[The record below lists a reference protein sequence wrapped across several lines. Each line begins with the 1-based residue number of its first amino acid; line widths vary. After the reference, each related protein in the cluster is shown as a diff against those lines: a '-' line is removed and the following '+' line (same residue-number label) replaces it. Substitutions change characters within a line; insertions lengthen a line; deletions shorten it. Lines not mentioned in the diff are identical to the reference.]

1 MAVLKCKM
9 CGGDLDVQQGST
21 IAECEYCGTTQ
32 TIPSLDNEKKMLQF
46 ERAERLRKNCE
57 FDKAAGVYEAIVSDF
72 TEEAEAY
79 WGLVLCKYG
88 IEYVDDPTTKKKV
101 PTCHRTSFDSV
112 MEDKNFELTLENAQK
127 EARKLYR
134 EEAKQIETIRQGII
148 EVSAKADPYDI
159 FICYKETAEDG
170 QRTVDSVLAQDIYD
184 ALAQKGYKVFFSR
197 ISLEDKLGQEYE
209 PYIFAALNSAKVM
222 LAVGT
227 DYEYY
232 NAVWVKNEWS
242 RFLKLMEKDK
252 EKHLIPCYKD
262 IDAYDMPKEFS
273 KLQGQDMGKLG
284 AIQDLTRGIEK
295 LLVVHKKDAV
305 KTDSEAMDALL
316 EDRRER
322 EAKEKKAKR
331 KKLAVPVCIVT
342 ALLAIGVLIFGNF
355 IQNNVE
361 YPLLEAFF
369 DLLGLTGD
377 KFNLTKEIITF
388 LGLNVASYV
397 LLCVSMGISIH
408 KGFTHKASYITLTLS
423 WLVLIGAFYYSA
435 VRGISLG
442 SYAPFAY
449 GLILT
454 LSYVFMFVFTVIMN
468 WSPKKLRF
476 WIALIF
482 YAVLAFVCNWK
493 LESNQQDLFTQYYQ
507 EAQVYM
513 EQGAYE
519 EAIAS
524 LKNAEKY
531 IDEQSKSAK
540 YKVTLAEY
548 KETLAEY
555 KEMLALA
562 VEQEILSKAEP
573 MAELGFYAVA
583 ERYIEEMLSKHQQKA
598 TENLRNLQDEYRS
611 MAEQN
616 YAKTEELL
624 ATEPT
629 CSEEDLEKLLVTAD
643 AGDIDAMM
651 EYLPQGGY
659 GFAAMDAIM
668 VSAGSGVWDGVSA
681 EEIAAKIPAYVP
693 LLDLV
698 LVEGGVTDIVQWV
711 NQQ

>member
-9 CGGDLDVQQGST
+9 CGGELEIQQGST

-32 TIPSLDNEKKMLQF
+32 TIPSLDNEKKILQF

-57 FDKAAGVYEAIVSDF
+57 FDKAAGVYETIVSEF

-88 IEYVDDPTTKKKV
+88 IEYVDDPATKKKI

-112 MEDKNFELTLENAQK
+112 MDDKNFELTLENAQK

-148 EVSAKADPYDI
+148 EVSSKADPYDI

-170 QRTVDSVLAQDIYD
+170 QRTPDSVLAQDIYD
-184 ALAQKGYKVFFSR
+184 ALTQKGYKVFFSR

-242 RFLKLMEKDK
+242 RFLKLMETDK

-273 KLQGQDMGKLG
+273 KLQGQDMSKLG
-284 AIQDLTRGIEK
+284 AIQDLMRGIEK
-295 LLVVHKKDAV
+295 LLVVNKKDAI
-305 KTDSEAMDALL
+305 KIDSEAMDALL
-316 EDRRER
+316 EDKRER
-322 EAKEKKAKR
+322 KAKEQKAKR

-342 ALLAIGVLIFGNF
+342 AIVAIGILIFGNPV
-355 IQNNVE
+355 QNNVE

-377 KFNLTKEIITF
+377 EFFLTEEIITF
-388 LGLNVASYV
+388 LGLNVASYI

-408 KGFTHKASYITLTLS
+408 KGFTHKLSYIILILS

-435 VRGISLG
+435 VQGISLG
-442 SYAPFAY
+442 SYAPFTY
-449 GLILT
+449 KVILKI
-454 LSYVFMFVFTVIMN
+454 SYVFMFVFTLIMN
-468 WSPKKLRF
+468 WSLKKLRF
-476 WIALIF
+476 WIALVF
-482 YAVLAFVCNWK
+482 YGVLVFVCNWT
-493 LESNQQDLFTQYYQ
+493 LESNQQDMFTQYYE
-507 EAQVYM
+507 EAQAYM
-513 EQGAYE
+513 EQGSYE

-531 IDEQSKSAK
+531 IDEQSKNAK

-548 KETLAEY
+548 KETLA
-555 KEMLALA
+555 MA

-573 MAELGFYAVA
+573 MAALGFYAVA
-583 ERYIEEMLSKHQQKA
+583 DRYIDEMLSDHHQKA
-598 TENLRNLQDEYRS
+598 TDHLSNLQDEYRS

-616 YAKTEELL
+616 FAETEKLL
-624 ATEPT
+624 SVEPT
-629 CSEEDLEKLLVTAD
+629 CSEEDLDKLLVVAE
-643 AGDIDAMM
+643 AGETEAMM
-651 EYLPQGGY
+651 VYLQEGSY
-659 GFAAMDAIM
+659 GFAAIE
-668 VSAGSGVWDGVSA
+668 VIYGTAGNGLWDNLSA
-681 EEIAAKIPAYVP
+681 EEIAESIPVYVP
-693 LLDLV
+693 IVDRAIV
-698 LVEGGVTDIVQWV
+698 DFGMTDIIQWV

>member
-9 CGGDLDVQQGST
+9 CGGDLEIQQGST

-57 FDKAAGVYEAIVSDF
+57 FDKAAGVYETIVSEF

-88 IEYVDDPTTKKKV
+88 IEYVDDPATKKKV

-112 MEDKNFELTLENAQK
+112 MDDKNFELTLENAQK

-148 EVSAKADPYDI
+148 EVSSKADPYDV

-170 QRTVDSVLAQDIYD
+170 QRTQDSVLAQDIYD
-184 ALAQKGYKVFFSR
+184 ALTQKGYKVFFSR

-242 RFLKLMEKDK
+242 RFLKLMETDK

-273 KLQGQDMGKLG
+273 KLQGQDMSKLG

-295 LLVVHKKDAV
+295 LLAVNKKDAV

-316 EDRRER
+316 EDKRER
-322 EAKEKKAKR
+322 KAQEQKAKR

-342 ALLAIGVLIFGNF
+342 AILAIGILIFGNPV
-355 IQNNVE
+355 QNNVE

-377 KFNLTKEIITF
+377 KFFLTEEIITF

-397 LLCVSMGISIH
+397 LLCVSIGISIH

-435 VRGISLG
+435 VQGISLG
-442 SYAPFAY
+442 SYAPFTY
-449 GLILT
+449 RLILT
-454 LSYVFMFVFTVIMN
+454 ISYVFMLIFTVIMN

-476 WIALIF
+476 WIALVF
-482 YAVLAFVCNWK
+482 YGVLAFVCNWT
-493 LESNQQDLFTQYYQ
+493 LESNKQDMFTQYYE
-507 EAQVYM
+507 EAQAYM

-531 IDEQSKSAK
+531 IDEQSKSAT
-540 YKVTLAEY
+540 YKVTMAEY
-548 KETLAEY
+548 KEILEEYEETLA
-555 KEMLALA
+555 MA

-573 MAELGFYAVA
+573 LAEIGFYAVA
-583 ERYIEEMLSKHQQKA
+583 ECYIGEMLTQHQQKA
-598 TENLRNLQDEYRS
+598 SDHLSNIQDEYRA
-611 MAEQN
+611 MAEKKFSQV
-616 YAKTEELL
+616 EEWL

-629 CSEEDLEKLLVTAD
+629 CSAEDLDKLLATAES
-643 AGDIDAMM
+643 GDIEAMM
-651 EYLPQGGY
+651 EYLPKDNY
-659 GFAAMDAIM
+659 GFMAMEALY
-668 VSAGSGVWDGVSA
+668 VSVGNGSWDNISA
-681 EEIAAKIPAYVP
+681 EEIAEKIPDYVT
-693 LLDLV
+693 LIDIAIADN
-698 LVEGGVTDIVQWV
+698 GMADIVQWV

>member
-9 CGGDLDVQQGST
+9 CGGDLEIQQGTT
-21 IAECEYCGTTQ
+21 IAECEYCGTPQ

-57 FDKAAGVYEAIVSDF
+57 FDKAAGVYETIVSEF
-72 TEEAEAY
+72 TDEAEAY

-88 IEYVDDPTTKKKV
+88 IEYVDDPATKKKV

-112 MEDKNFELTLENAQK
+112 MDDKNFELTLENAQK

-148 EVSAKADPYDI
+148 EVSSKADPYDI

-170 QRTVDSVLAQDIYD
+170 QRTIDSVLAQDIYD
-184 ALAQKGYKVFFSR
+184 VLTQKGYKVFFSR

-242 RFLKLMEKDK
+242 RFLKLMETDK

-273 KLQGQDMGKLG
+273 KLQGQDMSKIG
-284 AIQDLTRGIEK
+284 AIQDLIRGMEK
-295 LLVVHKKDAV
+295 LLTVNKREAE
-305 KTDSEAMDALL
+305 KTDSKAMDALL
-316 EDRRER
+316 EDKRER
-322 EAKEKKAKR
+322 KAKEQKAKR
-331 KKLAVPVCIVT
+331 KKLAIPVCIMT
-342 ALLAIGVLIFGNF
+342 LILAVGILIFGNF
-355 IQNNVE
+355 VQNNEE

-377 KFNLTKEIITF
+377 EFFLTREILTF
-388 LGLNVASYV
+388 LGLNVASYA

-408 KGFTHKASYITLTLS
+408 KGFKHKLSYITLILS

-435 VRGISLG
+435 VQGISLG
-442 SYAPFAY
+442 SYVPFTY
-449 GLILT
+449 KLILDI
-454 LSYVFMFVFTVIMN
+454 SYVFVFVFTLIMN

-476 WIALIF
+476 WIALVF
-482 YAVLAFVCNWK
+482 YGVLAFGCNWI
-493 LESNQQDLFTQYYQ
+493 LESNHQDMFTQYYE
-507 EAQVYM
+507 EAQAYM

-531 IDEQSKSAK
+531 IDEQSKSVK

-548 KETLAEY
+548 KETLA
-555 KEMLALA
+555 MA

-573 MAELGFYAVA
+573 IAALGFYAVA
-583 ERYIEEMLSKHQQKA
+583 DRYIDEMLSDHHQKA
-598 TENLRNLQDEYRS
+598 TDHLSNLQDEYRA

-616 YAKTEELL
+616 LAKTKELL
-624 ATEPT
+624 AVEPT
-629 CSEEDLEKLLVTAD
+629 CSEEDLEKLYVTAES
-643 AGDIDAMM
+643 GDIDGMM

-659 GFAAMDAIM
+659 GYMAMEVLYLSVGNGA
-668 VSAGSGVWDGVSA
+668 WDGVSA

-693 LLDLV
+693 LLDLA
-698 LVEGGVTDIVQWV
+698 LLEGGLTNIVQWV

>member
-9 CGGDLDVQQGST
+9 CGGDLDVQQGSI

-57 FDKAAGVYEAIVSDF
+57 FDKAAGVYEAIVSEF

-88 IEYVDDPTTKKKV
+88 IEYVDDPATKKKV

-112 MEDKNFELTLENAQK
+112 MDDKNFELTLENAQK

-134 EEAKQIETIRQGII
+134 EEAKQIEAIRQGII

-184 ALAQKGYKVFFSR
+184 ALTQKGYKVFFSR

-222 LAVGT
+222 LAIGT

-273 KLQGQDMGKLG
+273 KLQGQDMAKLG

-295 LLVVHKKDAV
+295 LLVVHKKDVV
-305 KTDSEAMDALL
+305 KTDNEAMDALM
-316 EDRRER
+316 EDRRQR

-331 KKLAVPVCIVT
+331 KKLAVPVCILT
-342 ALLAIGVLIFGNF
+342 ALLAIGILIFGNF

-361 YPLLEAFF
+361 YPLLEIFC

-377 KFNLTKEIITF
+377 EFFLTREIITF
-388 LGLNVASYV
+388 LGMNVVSYI

-408 KGFTHKASYITLTLS
+408 KGFTHKASYITLILS

-435 VRGISLG
+435 VQGISLG
-442 SYAPFAY
+442 SYAPFTY
-449 GLILT
+449 GLILKI
-454 LSYVFMFVFTVIMN
+454 SYVFMFIFTVIMN

-476 WIALIF
+476 WIVLIIYAL
-482 YAVLAFVCNWK
+482 LAYVCNWT
-493 LESNQQDLFTQYYQ
+493 LESNQKDMFTLYYE

-531 IDEQSKSAK
+531 IDEQSKSTK

-548 KETLAEY
+548 KEA
-555 KEMLALA
+555 LALA

-573 MAELGFYAVA
+573 MAERGFYAVA
-583 ERYIEEMLSKHQQKA
+583 ERYIEEMLSEHRQKA
-598 TENLRNLQDEYRS
+598 TENLRNLQDEYRV

-616 YAKTEELL
+616 FAQAEEMC
-624 ATEPT
+624 AVEPT
-629 CSEEDLEKLLVTAD
+629 CSEEDMKKLLVTAE
-643 AGDIDAMM
+643 AGEIEAMM
-651 EYLPQGGY
+651 VYLQQSGY
-659 GFAAMDAIM
+659 GFAAMEAIM
-668 VSAGSGVWDGVSA
+668 VSAGNGAWDGVSA
-681 EEIAAKIPAYVP
+681 EEIAESMPAYVP
-693 LLDLV
+693 IVDCAIADV
-698 LVEGGVTDIVQWV
+698 GITDIVQWV